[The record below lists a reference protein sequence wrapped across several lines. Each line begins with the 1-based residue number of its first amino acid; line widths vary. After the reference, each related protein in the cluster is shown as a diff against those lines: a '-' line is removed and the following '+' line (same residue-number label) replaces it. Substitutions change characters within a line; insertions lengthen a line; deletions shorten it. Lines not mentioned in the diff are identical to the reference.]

1 MLALIIVMHKKQNE
15 NDISQQFWTILRRW
29 LARKAPSDQ
38 NCSMDS
44 LLFELGHCIN
54 IDIEMAKN
62 LHTRINN
69 TILRESSLASN
80 YADIIFSNDDKIV
93 CTDK

>member
-1 MLALIIVMHKKQNE
+1 MLALIIVIFKNKSNIQE

-29 LARKAPSDQ
+29 LARKIPSDR
-38 NCSMDS
+38 NCTVDS

-54 IDIEMAKN
+54 IEIEMAEN

-69 TILRESSLASN
+69 TILMESSLASN
-80 YADIIFSNDDKIV
+80 YADLIFSNDA
-93 CTDK
+93 